1 MTNDPFFH
9 HPELA
14 DLITKPDDS
23 FFRDF
28 SITKL
33 ADILT
38 ERGLPTGW
46 WHSDEERNAMRQAA
60 LSEHRSED
68 LWVFAYG
75 SLMWD
80 PAIRF
85 TEGRRARVQG
95 YQRRF
100 ILKDIHGGRGT
111 REAPG
116 LMAALDQGG
125 EGEGLLF
132 RIDQHAI
139 EVETDI
145 LWRREFIGPAYFP
158 VFVPTQMGEVT
169 VNALTFVADYDAEL
183 IEPELSRAEQLE
195 YLVTGK
201 GFLGDSAEY
210 LRNIARQFQL
220 FGIRDAEV
228 EALFNGMNLREKSG

>member
-1 MTNDPFFH
+1 MTHDPFFH

-14 DLITKPDDS
+14 DLITKPEDS

-38 ERGLPTGW
+38 DRGLPTGW
-46 WHSDEERNAMRQAA
+46 WHTDEHRNAMRKEV
-60 LSEHRSED
+60 LSEHRSGD

-85 TEGRRARVQG
+85 TEVRRARVQG

-100 ILKDIHGGRGT
+100 ILKDIHGARGT

-125 EGEGLLF
+125 ECEGLLF
-132 RIDQHAI
+132 RIDKDAI
-139 EVETDI
+139 EMETDI

-158 VFVPTQMGEVT
+158 VFVPAHMGEAK

-195 YLVTGK
+195 YLANGS
-201 GFLGDSAEY
+201 GFLGHSADY
-210 LRNIARQFQL
+210 LRNIARQFKRL
-220 FGIRDAEV
+220 GIQDDEV
-228 EALFNGMNLREKSG
+228 EGLVKAMNLAGK

>member
-1 MTNDPFFH
+1 MTHDPFFH

-14 DLITKPDDS
+14 DLITKPEDS

-33 ADILT
+33 ANILT
-38 ERGLPTGW
+38 DRGLPTGW
-46 WHSDEERNAMRQAA
+46 WHTDEHRNAIREKA
-60 LSEHRSED
+60 LSEHREED

-85 TEGRRARVQG
+85 TEVRRARVQG

-100 ILKDIHGGRGT
+100 ILKDIYGGRGT

-116 LMAALDQGG
+116 LMAALDRGG
-125 EGEGLLF
+125 ECEGLLF
-132 RIDQHAI
+132 RIDKDAI
-139 EVETDI
+139 EMETDI

-158 VFVPTQMGEVT
+158 VFVLAHMGEAT
-169 VNALTFVADYDAEL
+169 ANALTFVADYDAEL
-183 IEPELSRAEQLE
+183 IEPELSRADQLD
-195 YLVTGK
+195 YLANGS
-201 GFLGDSAEY
+201 GFLGHSADY
-210 LRNIARQFQL
+210 LGNIARQFRQL
-220 FGIRDAEV
+220 GIQDDEV
-228 EALFNGMNLREKSG
+228 EGLVKAMNLAEK

>member
-1 MTNDPFFH
+1 MTHDPFLH

-14 DLITKPDDS
+14 DLITKPEDS

-28 SITKL
+28 SIAKL
-33 ADILT
+33 ANILT
-38 ERGLPTGW
+38 DRGLPTGW
-46 WHSDEERNAMRQAA
+46 WHTDDHRNAMRNEV
-60 LSEHRSED
+60 LSEHRSGD

-85 TEGRRARVQG
+85 TEVRRARVQG

-100 ILKDIHGGRGT
+100 ILKDVHGARGT

-125 EGEGLLF
+125 ECEGLLF

-158 VFVPTQMGEVT
+158 VFVPAQMSDGT

-195 YLVTGK
+195 YLVTGS
-201 GFLGDSAEY
+201 GFLGNSADY
-210 LRNIARQFQL
+210 LKNIARQFRL
-220 FGIRDAEV
+220 FDIKDAEV
-228 EALFNGMNLREKSG
+228 EALYNGMNLREK

>member
-1 MTNDPFFH
+1 MTHDPFFH

-14 DLITKPDDS
+14 DLITKPEDS

-28 SITKL
+28 SIAKL
-33 ADILT
+33 TNILT
-38 ERGLPTGW
+38 DRGLPTGW
-46 WHSDEERNAMRQAA
+46 WHTDEHRNAIRGEA
-60 LSEHRSED
+60 LSEHRSGD
-68 LWVFAYG
+68 LWIFAYG

-85 TEGRRARVQG
+85 TEVRRARVQG

-125 EGEGLLF
+125 ECEGLLF
-132 RIDQHAI
+132 RIDRDDI

-158 VFVPTQMGEVT
+158 VFVPAQLGEGT
-169 VNALTFVADYDAEL
+169 VNALTFVADYEAEL

-195 YLVTGK
+195 YLLTGS
-201 GFLGDSAEY
+201 GFLGDSADY
-210 LRNIARQFQL
+210 LRNIARQFRL
-220 FGIRDAEV
+220 FGIKDAEV
-228 EALFNGMNLREKSG
+228 DALYRGMNLREE

>member
-1 MTNDPFFH
+1 MTHDPFFH
-9 HPELA
+9 HPELS
-14 DLITKPDDS
+14 DLITKPEDS

-33 ADILT
+33 ANILT
-38 ERGLPTGW
+38 DRGLPTGW
-46 WHSDEERNAMRQAA
+46 WHTDEHRNAIREEA
-60 LSEHRSED
+60 LSEHREED

-85 TEGRRARVQG
+85 TEVRRARVQG

-100 ILKDIHGGRGT
+100 ILKDIHGARGT

-125 EGEGLLF
+125 ECEGLLF
-132 RIDQHAI
+132 RIDKDII

-158 VFVPTQMGEVT
+158 AFVPAQTGEAR

-183 IEPELSRAEQLE
+183 IEPELTRAEQLE
-195 YLVTGK
+195 YLATGS
-201 GFLGDSAEY
+201 GFLGDSADY
-210 LRNIARQFQL
+210 LRNIARQFRL
-220 FGIRDAEV
+220 FGIKDAEV
-228 EALFNGMNLREKSG
+228 DALFNGMNLREK